1 MARSHPGDLT
11 QAVDWMCLWAPRHPL
26 GSPSPA
32 VSGDRRTCRGW
43 DTVLPAGVRG
53 WCGREGRPYRTLPSP
68 AICSLFSRCWLCSL
82 PVVCSSTFQ
91 LFAVTTHLSAVLS
104 SGVHKQHPSCAVI
117 TDTSSPHPS
126 CHGHLP
132 SCRQLPPS
140 ARHNF
145 SPAVCSHHP
154 SYLQFPSP
162 F

>member
-11 QAVDWMCLWAPRHPL
+11 QAWTGCVCGLRDTLWGLLCPLCQETGGRAGDGIPYCPL
-26 GSPSPA
+26 GLGP
-32 VSGDRRTCRGW
+32 VW
-43 DTVLPAGVRG
+43 E
-53 WCGREGRPYRTLPSP
+53 EGRPYRTLPSP
-68 AICSLFSRCWLCSL
+68 AICSLFPRCLLCSL
-82 PVVCSSTFQ
+82 PVVCSSTLH
-91 LFAVTTHLSAVLS
+91 LFAVLS